1 MSVVNVTASRSY
13 DVTVSDGILD
23 KCGEF
28 CKPLVKGKTAVIVSD
43 DNVFPLYGKR
53 VTKSLENEGFVVKE
67 FVVPHGER
75 SKSLS
80 SYINLLE
87 FLFESDVTRSDLL
100 VALGGGVVGDLCG
113 FAAATY
119 QRGVQFV
126 QIPTTLLAMV
136 DSSVGGKTAV
146 NLENGK
152 NQVGSFYQP
161 SAVICDP
168 KTLST
173 LPEEEYL
180 CGCAEVIKYAVLF
193 SEEFFSELEETP
205 AKDQLENVIT
215 TCVTMKRD
223 IVKADEFDTGERMLL
238 NLGHTVGHAV
248 EGLSGFQTLHGQAV
262 AIGLATISRSAAKY
276 GYLSEADCNR
286 IISLLDKYGLPTE
299 TEYTIDDMYTLAVSD
314 KKSSGD
320 AITIIVPRK
329 IGHCERM
336 KFPKSQLKDWL

>member
-1 MSVVNVTASRSY
+1 MSVVNVTASRNY

-43 DNVFPLYGKR
+43 DNVYPIYGKR
-53 VTKSLENEGFVVKE
+53 VTKSLENEGFTVHE

-75 SKSLS
+75 SKSMS
-80 SYINLLE
+80 CYINLLE
-87 FLFESDVTRSDLL
+87 FLFEMKVTRSDLL
-100 VALGGGVVGDLCG
+100 VALGGGVVGDLTG

-119 QRGVQFV
+119 QRGVKFV

-146 NLENGK
+146 NLESGK

-161 SAVICDP
+161 ASVICDP

-193 SEEFFSELEETP
+193 SEEFFTKLEETP
-205 AKDQLENVIT
+205 AKNQLENVIT

-223 IVKADEFDTGERMLL
+223 IVKADEFDTSERMLL

-262 AIGLATISRSAAKY
+262 AIGMATISRSAVKY

-286 IISLLDKYGLPTE
+286 IIALLKKYGLPTE
-299 TEYTIDDMYTLAVSD
+299 TEFTADEMYTLALSD
-314 KKSSGD
+314 KKATSGT
-320 AITIIVPRK
+320 ITIVVPRK
-329 IGHCERM
+329 IGHCELL
-336 KFPKSQLKDWL
+336 KLPKTDLKDWL

>member
-1 MSVVNVTASRSY
+1 MSVVNVTASRNY
-13 DVTVSDGILD
+13 DVTVSDGIID
-23 KCGEF
+23 KCGSF
-28 CKPLVKGKTAVIVSD
+28 CKPLVKGKNAVIVSD
-43 DNVFPLYGKR
+43 DNVFSIYGKR
-53 VTKSLENEGFVVKE
+53 VTKSLESEGFKVSE

-75 SKSLS
+75 SKSMS
-80 SYINLLE
+80 CYINLLE
-87 FLFESDVTRSDLL
+87 FLFESGVTRSDLL

-119 QRGVQFV
+119 QRGIQFV

-193 SEEFFSELEETP
+193 SEEFFTQLEETP
-205 AKDQLENVIT
+205 AKKQLENVIT

-248 EGLSGFQTLHGQAV
+248 EGLSGFETLHGQAV
-262 AIGLATISRSAAKY
+262 AIGLATISRSAVKY
-276 GYLSEADCNR
+276 GYLSEENCER
-286 IISLLDKYGLPTE
+286 IIGLLEKYGLPTE
-299 TEYTIDDMYTLAVSD
+299 TEFTADEMYTLAVSD
-314 KKSSGD
+314 KKASSD
-320 AITIIVPRK
+320 TITIIVPRK
-329 IGHCERM
+329 IGHCELL
-336 KFPKSQLKDWL
+336 KLPKTDLKDWL